1 MTQKV
6 KSQVAGDEMK
16 SGRGQVWSSLQ
27 MPYAFD
33 KEEARQSVEEELVGW
48 SLWGRKSHLRHFIPV
63 KSCSAEAREST
74 EDSKPESAMISPL
87 RLCTVTEASSHLS
100 FMDRRDERV
109 RGYQLWQAFTRIAG
123 GRGGLEWRREDKS
136 KKCDIFSRYK
146 GQRTRFVD
154 KVKVKEQVLKKQL

>member
-1 MTQKV
+1 M
-6 KSQVAGDEMK
+6 
-16 SGRGQVWSSLQ
+16 
-27 MPYAFD
+27 
-33 KEEARQSVEEELVGW
+33 ELVGKEE
-48 SLWGRKSHLRHFIPV
+48 SPETLYPV
-63 KSCSAEAREST
+63 KSCSGEGRESS

-87 RLCTVTEASSHLS
+87 RLCTVTETSSCLS

-146 GQRTRFVD
+146 GQRTRLVD